1 MEKRIGEFVLS
12 SATEEEVK
20 RLLED
25 RELMRKNDEL
35 AMLWNV
41 LMGGEEVS
49 EARYALWFDIT
60 EKLDFQLFYFWERGL
75 GLFFTNFKH
84 RIS

>member
-1 MEKRIGEFVLS
+1 MEKRIGKFVLR

-20 RLLED
+20 RLLENK
-25 RELMRKNDEL
+25 ELMRKNDEL

-41 LMGGEEVS
+41 LMGGGAEVS

-60 EKLDFQLFYFWERGL
+60 EKLDF
-75 GLFFTNFKH
+75 
-84 RIS
+84 

>member
-1 MEKRIGEFVLS
+1 MEKRIGEYILR
-12 SATEEEVK
+12 SATEGEVK

-35 AMLWNV
+35 AMLWKA
-41 LMGGEEVS
+41 LMGGESEVS

-60 EKLDFQLFYFWERGL
+60 EKLDF
-75 GLFFTNFKH
+75 
-84 RIS
+84 

>member
-1 MEKRIGEFVLS
+1 MEKRIGKFVLR

-20 RLLED
+20 RLLENK
-25 RELMRKNDEL
+25 ELMRKNDEL

-41 LMGGEEVS
+41 LMGAGAEVS

-60 EKLDFQLFYFWERGL
+60 EKLDF
-75 GLFFTNFKH
+75 
-84 RIS
+84 

>member
-20 RLLED
+20 RLLGD
-25 RELMRKNDEL
+25 RELVRKNDEL
-35 AMLWNV
+35 AMLWKA
-41 LMGGEEVS
+41 LMGGESEVS

-60 EKLDFQLFYFWERGL
+60 KKLDF
-75 GLFFTNFKH
+75 
-84 RIS
+84 